1 MSNQSNKQK
10 TLWSSYVLCFTL
22 PKNCDVSSGLVPSS
36 TDYIDGCEYQHL
48 GDFLASLI
56 KKKKKKKKN
65 GYLYWIP
72 QRNISIWNRHS
83 CEQIRNPI
91 YAFLKVLLGFCNFD
105 KLDKTQPV
113 LRTATPEGGGV
124 FHIFIPELLKK
135 NLLLL
140 RSHVVHWNGHR
151 TQRALLST
159 PCFCYL
165 LLLPAYVR
173 RD

>member
-1 MSNQSNKQK
+1 MCYFS
-10 TLWSSYVLCFTL
+10 
-22 PKNCDVSSGLVPSS
+22 P
-36 TDYIDGCEYQHL
+36 YQNIVTSVVDWFRPALITKLAVNTRHL
-48 GDFLASLI
+48 GDFLASLT
-56 KKKKKKKKN
+56 KN

-72 QRNISIWNRHS
+72 HRNISIWNRHS
-83 CEQIRNPI
+83 CEQIRNSR
-91 YAFLKVLLGFCNFD
+91 YACLKVLLEFCNFD
-105 KLDKTQPV
+105 RLDRTQAV
-113 LRTATPEGGGV
+113 LRTATLEGGGV

-151 TQRALLST
+151 IQRELLRI